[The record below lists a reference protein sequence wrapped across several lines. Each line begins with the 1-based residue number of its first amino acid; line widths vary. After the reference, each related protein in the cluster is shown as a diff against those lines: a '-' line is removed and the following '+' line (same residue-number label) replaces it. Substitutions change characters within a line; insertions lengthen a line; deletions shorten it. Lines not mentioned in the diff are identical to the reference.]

1 MALLCLSVSKIVS
14 GTLRPA
20 GIAEK
25 RGGLCGFLLMM
36 EMWKWVVTVRFP
48 SGHCGIGYSRN
59 LELLLQSIIRKL
71 WIRVGEGLWWHWDSK
86 KNLELLFSKLH
97 DQKVLD

>member
-1 MALLCLSVSKIVS
+1 
-14 GTLRPA
+14 
-20 GIAEK
+20 
-25 RGGLCGFLLMM
+25 MM

-48 SGHCGIGYSRN
+48 SVVGRLWHWVFKEFGA
-59 LELLLQSIIRKL
+59 QSISRKL

-86 KNLELLFSKLH
+86 KNLELLFSKPH